1 MTGLITDFMQNIIV
15 DVEAWLNDYLLNSHL
30 AGFLRIEVI
39 MGQRGTTIST
49 ETFTAAYRYIYSIVI
64 GLLILKFLWKGF
76 SIYILWRDGDADNS
90 PRDMLTG
97 VGQALITSIAFPQLY
112 NIIADIAGEFSERLM
127 NVFGLAGSELYEWE
141 AANLGVGLVE
151 FFFMLVYLVLL
162 IVLYVRMIQK
172 GFELFILR
180 LGVPFACMG
189 LIDSDYG
196 IFKSY
201 MQTLFKSVFT
211 AIIQVV
217 LLSASLPVMVLLH
230 PIWGIAIICTAFATP
245 TLLQQ
250 FLVATG
256 RGSGITQKIY
266 SGAMTVRAIKG
277 VM

>member
-1 MTGLITDFMQNIIV
+1 
-15 DVEAWLNDYLLNSHL
+15 
-30 AGFLRIEVI
+30 

-49 ETFTAAYRYIYSIVI
+49 KTFTAAYRYIYSIVI

-90 PRDMLTG
+90 PQDMLTG

-141 AANLGVGLVE
+141 SANLGVGLVE

-211 AIIQVV
+211 AVIQVV